1 MANSKRFVVKN
12 GLETQNIQFVS
23 TDGTETITATVLE
36 DGSLSFSG
44 SSGQLFSITDSLTGS
59 IFSVNDISGIPSIEV
74 FDDGRVIL
82 AESTGNVG
90 IGILTPTEKLHVAG
104 SINIPTG
111 STYKINGVS
120 LSASSVGAE
129 PANANIQSHISST
142 SNPHSVTATQVGLGN
157 VTNESKATMFTSPTF
172 TGTVSGVTKA
182 MVGLG
187 NVDNTS
193 DANKPISTATQ
204 TALDGKQATI
214 TGGATS
220 ITSSNL
226 TASRTL
232 VSDGSGKVAVSA
244 VTSTEL
250 GHVSGVTS
258 AIQTQLNAK
267 VNTSAV
273 GAVNGVASLGSDGK
287 VPFAQLPSSVTG
299 GMRFKGVA
307 SFQNGDFGQ
316 QPSDTLGYFS
326 SDNFAGWV
334 SGSSSNPTT
343 NIGEYYILSDQGTIE
358 GSTTPD
364 SSGFRYVFQE
374 ASTVGTPQPEDII
387 SNVLATVEPG
397 DWIVLVD
404 YIVATKTLVF
414 GIINNTY
421 RLATTTNNGI
431 VVLSNSTSTA
441 TTGNNVITDG
451 ILNGLVGDT
460 STKLGRG
467 DYAKA
472 GFDHSAIT
480 NGTNPHNTTFANI
493 ASKPTTI
500 SGYGITD
507 ALVLGETST
516 TAYRG
521 DRGKTAYDHS
531 QITNGTN
538 PHNTTFANIASK
550 PTTISGYGITDAVTT
565 SGNQTISGV
574 KTFTGSIDFSGTVS
588 NSLNLNNNNITGVN
602 HITINDPG
610 PNEGIEWTGGNAWKI
625 YESPNDLTTN
635 SGGNLQVVQ
644 NTTRRATFNTSGQIE
659 VPVATGTAPFVVTS
673 TTRVNN
679 LNVATSG
686 TADTLTTSRTISLGT
701 AVTSTATSF
710 NGSSNITI
718 PVNTVRESFLSWGG
732 QGLAGQVTPIGMSMS
747 SEHNANRLAFINGDS
762 LYFEYSSDAGST
774 WTDYGY
780 NNSQK
785 SQFCTLSL
793 GVPIGRTSGEYTTDS
808 RTRVTLT
815 AQNGTTGYVYTNP
828 RKMLIEISSSGGMQV
843 LVETRTGAN
852 YLSDGAWSTF
862 GTYTLSGWSGWNDI
876 PLVLGTLGGGTTQ
889 TGNNWQLRLTFIMT
903 SKNTTHPNTAQVNKL
918 RIYGENTWN
927 MPSTLAATNNLYSFD
942 MSQNATF
949 PANLNTNGTFGLRA
963 STTGSSATQIPV
975 FTADPSSTTRTLVTR
990 TPAQLRADIG
1000 AGTGNGTVTSV
1011 SGTGTVSG
1019 LTLTGTV
1026 TTTGNITLGGTLSTP
1041 VSTINDSTTVGQN
1054 LVKLTN
1060 PSAISFLRVNANNTV
1075 DALSASDFRT
1085 AIGAGTGNGTVTS
1098 VSGTAPIVSSGG
1110 ATPAISITAA
1120 TTSAAG
1126 SMSSADKTKLDGIA
1140 ANANNYTHPAYTA
1153 RSITATG
1160 VEVIDTFT
1168 SDASGHVTAATKRSM
1183 PAATTSA
1190 AGVMSSADKTKL
1202 DGIAAG
1208 AQVNVA
1214 TNLAQGTRTT
1224 TTVPITSSTGTSAT
1238 LDIATTSLAGVM
1250 SSADKTKLDGIASGA
1265 QVNVATNLSYTDSTR
1280 VINSSTGTGAT
1291 LPVVVAGGISGL
1303 MTGADKT
1310 KLDGIAS
1317 GATANTG
1324 TVTGV
1329 TGTAPIVSSGGT
1341 APAISISAATQSAAG
1356 SMSSADKTKLDG
1368 IATGAT
1374 ANDGT
1379 VTSVS
1384 AGTQIS
1390 GMAMTITNGTTTPSI
1405 ATSVSNAANFRTAI
1419 GAGTGNGTVTSVG
1432 GTGTVAGLTL
1442 TGTVTTSGNLTLGGT
1457 LSTPVSTIND
1467 STTVGQNLVKLANP
1481 SAIRFIRINADN
1493 TVSALSN
1500 SDFRTAIGA
1509 GTSSTTGTVT
1519 SVGGTGTVAGLTL
1532 TGTVTTTGNLTLG
1545 GTLSTPVS
1553 TINDSTTVGQN
1564 LVKLANPSAIRFIRI
1579 NADNTVTAR
1588 TGAEFRGD
1596 IGAGTSSTTGT
1607 VTSVA
1612 TGTGLTGGTIT
1623 SSGTISMANMDANT
1637 IKGRITSNG
1646 EPQDLTASQVR
1657 TILNVADGAT
1667 ANAGTVTSVAAGT
1680 QISGMSMTITNGTMT
1695 PSIATSISNASNF
1708 RTAIGAGTGNGTV
1721 TSVATGSGL
1730 TGGTITTS
1738 GTLSVDST
1746 VVRTTGAQFISGVKT
1761 LENSFTGS
1769 SGTSTEITSQVIAG
1783 DLPSAPLVATGLR
1796 VTATGNSVDFHG
1808 ATGIIAKAVGGLS
1821 NDAILAYGIDGIF
1834 IAPSDTSIGKS
1845 LRIKGVSGTSASTTL
1860 QTNSATSSG
1869 ITVTLPSSTG
1879 TLATTSET
1887 VLLTGAQTVDGV
1899 KTFSSVPVFS
1909 AGGQVS
1915 LSTGSL
1921 SHGINFQSG
1930 QTFGGPSI
1938 RASATNLQRT
1948 YYTDTAIIWDQLNS
1962 FYDGSSS
1969 TVITTAAK
1977 VATITGFQR
1986 NIGVIVRIRFT
1997 EGSRVASPSLNI
2009 SSTGAANI
2017 RIEGANATIDNF
2029 SLSQNTEVLFRWDG
2043 SFYQVLSVNNSD
2055 HARLI
2060 ATGFTFDSTI
2070 TDNTFY
2076 NVYGARFILLQG
2088 IQSSNTLRFN
2098 LWLDMTDTAQ
2108 VSTTA
2113 RTHRVVWNDGAST
2126 FADSIGVQLSGTS
2139 VRFSSSAG
2147 GTWTYRLT
2155 GF

>member
-679 LNVATSG
+679 LNVATAG

-1374 ANDGT
+1374 AN
-1379 VTSVS
+1379 
-1384 AGTQIS
+1384 
-1390 GMAMTITNGTTTPSI
+1390 
-1405 ATSVSNAANFRTAI
+1405 
-1419 GAGTGNGTVTSVG
+1419 
-1432 GTGTVAGLTL
+1432 
-1442 TGTVTTSGNLTLGGT
+1442 
-1457 LSTPVSTIND
+1457 
-1467 STTVGQNLVKLANP
+1467 
-1481 SAIRFIRINADN
+1481 
-1493 TVSALSN
+1493 
-1500 SDFRTAIGA
+1500 
-1509 GTSSTTGTVT
+1509 
-1519 SVGGTGTVAGLTL
+1519 
-1532 TGTVTTTGNLTLG
+1532 
-1545 GTLSTPVS
+1545 
-1553 TINDSTTVGQN
+1553 
-1564 LVKLANPSAIRFIRI
+1564 
-1579 NADNTVTAR
+1579 
-1588 TGAEFRGD
+1588 
-1596 IGAGTSSTTGT
+1596 
-1607 VTSVA
+1607 
-1612 TGTGLTGGTIT
+1612 
-1623 SSGTISMANMDANT
+1623 
-1637 IKGRITSNG
+1637 
-1646 EPQDLTASQVR
+1646 
-1657 TILNVADGAT
+1657 
-1667 ANAGTVTSVAAGT
+1667 AGTVTSVAAGT